1 MYSSQEGKNAD
12 FSHVFCTFVKNQID
26 MYSPLIPY
34 NDLPRLPIEFDF
46 FKKEII
52 DQLLK
57 SISALSS
64 LNTSIQLAPNPDILL
79 NNLSITEATDS
90 SAIENIV
97 TTSDEIYKALSL
109 DKNISPETKEI
120 LNYKK
125 ALWKGIEDIKT
136 KTLRTNTFIEIAD
149 TINGSNQGIRKLSGT
164 ALRNGLNQIIYS
176 PPEGEDVIRHLL
188 GNLEEFIHSEDELHP
203 LIKMGI
209 IHYQYE
215 AIHPFYDGNGR
226 SGRVLNIL
234 YLLEKKQMDHPSL
247 FLSRYILK
255 NRNDYYEGFTK
266 VREKNDWKNWTLYM
280 LKGIEET
287 ARYSLQQVIE
297 INQLKETTIKFLRQ
311 LIKREI
317 NVEKFAHAL
326 FLQPYCRPVNLL
338 NDKIKDRKTS
348 LSYLS
353 KLENLGFLKKENTK
367 HGVVFRNKGLINVLR
382 REDLDSEIK
391 KLFENHSI
399 PIPFSLKGRKG

>member
-1 MYSSQEGKNAD
+1 M
-12 FSHVFCTFVKNQID
+12 
-26 MYSPLIPY
+26 
-34 NDLPRLPIEFDF
+34 
-46 FKKEII
+46 
-52 DQLLK
+52 K